1 MTIKGGSTVGI
12 LGMTG
17 SGKSTLV
24 SLLTKLY
31 EPGENSGTITVSGT
45 DIRKLKASSVR
56 RNIGIVLQEP
66 FLFSRTLRENIGSTF
81 DDPASREEEIRRA
94 AKSACLDE
102 LCQKFGTSIIDND
115 GTLDRVALSKLV
127 FEGENAKANLA
138 SLNETTHKYVFEET
152 KKLIDQYLMDGK
164 AAVVIDA
171 PALFSSKLFVD
182 ACDFIIS
189 ALCDRDVRIE
199 RIMKRDNISIERAQA
214 RINSQPSDD
223 FFIENSDYHILNC
236 AKNDET
242 YAQLFAILKEQNIC
256 K

>member
-1 MTIKGGSTVGI
+1 MTIYRI
-12 LGMTG
+12 LVWEAKMKVIGLTG
-17 SGKSTLV
+17 PSGAGKSTLCEKFAELGIPCINTDEIYH
-24 SLLTKLY
+24 S
-31 EPGENSGTITVSGT
+31 ITNT
-45 DIRKLKASSVR
+45 
-56 RNIGIVLQEP
+56 
-66 FLFSRTLRENIGSTF
+66 
-81 DDPASREEEIRRA
+81 
-94 AKSACLDE
+94 KSACLDE

-115 GTLDRVALSKLV
+115 GALDRVALSKLV